1 MTNYELCFNRM
12 TKSQEIARLQQEL
25 NEARNREYWAAYRVE
40 QLVRRAPA
48 QPRRNAFS
56 RFIHKW
62 VLCCLPYDPEAE
74 AWIFEPSSRPA
85 LKNKKNM
92 ELVRMTAS
100 EAADPPE
107 PLIPARRVRFAATDG
122 TPTSTSTTSPP
133 TTASSTTG
141 SSITGDESTVPS
153 GGCPV
158 GTPDSPSSV
167 SGSSSGEAASD
178 TSQGTQERRVDS
190 QTAMLANVVD
200 VNLLIGELSLE
211 GTTGPA
217 GFEHSPETAL
227 SLLEGCCRASI
238 PQPADSTYNRDLSH
252 AFNPVSPHTPASYP
266 TTELPQFHDP
276 NFFRCLD
283 PACFQD
289 DTWCH
294 GGEDNGAFHYYSEDE
309 LQ

>member
-1 MTNYELCFNRM
+1 M
-12 TKSQEIARLQQEL
+12 TKSQEIARLWQEL
-25 NEARNREYWAAYRVE
+25 NEARNREYWAAYRVD

-56 RFIHKW
+56 RFVHKW
-62 VLCCLPYDPEAE
+62 ILCCLPHDPEAE

-100 EAADPPE
+100 EAVDPPE
-107 PLIPARRVRFAATDG
+107 PLIPARRVRFADTHG
-122 TPTSTSTTSPP
+122 TPTSTSNISPP
-133 TTASSTTG
+133 TTESSTTG
-141 SSITGDESTVPS
+141 LSITGDESTVPS

-158 GTPDSPSSV
+158 GTIPDSPSSV
-167 SGSSSGEAASD
+167 SGSSSGGEVGSEASG
-178 TSQGTQERRVDS
+178 SQGSQERRVDS
-190 QTAMLANVVD
+190 QMAMLANVAD
-200 VNLLIGELSLE
+200 VNLLISKLSLE
-211 GTTGPA
+211 GTWSPA
-217 GFEHSPETAL
+217 ELEYSPENAL

-252 AFNPVSPHTPASYP
+252 SFNPLSPHTPASYP
-266 TTELPQFHDP
+266 TTNLPQFNDP
-276 NFFRCLD
+276 NFFRRFD

-289 DTWCH
+289 GTWGH
-294 GGEDNGAFHYYSEDE
+294 GRGDDFVFGDYDQTEDE